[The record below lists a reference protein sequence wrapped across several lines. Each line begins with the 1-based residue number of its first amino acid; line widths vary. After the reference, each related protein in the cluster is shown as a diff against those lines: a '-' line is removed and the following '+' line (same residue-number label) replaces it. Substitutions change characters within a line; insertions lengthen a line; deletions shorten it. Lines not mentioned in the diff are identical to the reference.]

1 MEYTYMCVQTHTDI
15 HCKTRIIQKGEK
27 VIDLNKIKQTISME
41 PSKVLKKLT
50 NVQPNIL
57 K

>member
-1 MEYTYMCVQTHTDI
+1 MCVQTHTDI